1 MRGCPEGC
9 LRDPILIKSNPTK
22 APQSLLKKALQLR
35 GRKAKREAGR
45 FGALHSNLKSA
56 RQEAALS
63 RATPDPVETQTQGEA
78 RQRAAL
84 RRKEVK

>member
-35 GRKAKREAGR
+35 VRKAKREAGR
-45 FGALHSNLKSA
+45 PSALHSNLKSA

-63 RATPDPVETQTQGEA
+63 RATPDPADPDPGRDRRVSAA
-78 RQRAAL
+78 RGTR
-84 RRKEVK
+84 

>member
-35 GRKAKREAGR
+35 VRKAKRETGR
-45 FGALHSNLKSA
+45 PGALHSNLKSA
-56 RQEAALS
+56 RQEAARS
-63 RATPDPVETQTQGEA
+63 RATPDPEETQTQGA
-78 RQRAAL
+78 GL
-84 RRKEVK
+84 RTAEPKQGCG

>member
-35 GRKAKREAGR
+35 VRKAKREAGR
-45 FGALHSNLKSA
+45 LGALHSNLKSA
-56 RQEAALS
+56 RQEAALPCD
-63 RATPDPVETQTQGEA
+63 T
-78 RQRAAL
+78 
-84 RRKEVK
+84 